1 RSLMPPPQARQ
12 EAGGRRGVDPVR
24 RRGGTGRAR
33 HHDLLHP
40 AARVSFPKALEAFDD
55 CENGWTMAAQLKID
69 RTLTWSP
76 WVTHLNCWLGAT
88 IPNEPGVYRIRRAG
102 QDCLDYVGQT
112 GMGGM
117 TLRKRLAMQR
127 GVYDAEMPYTDPHTA
142 APALWAIRRA

>member
-1 RSLMPPPQARQ
+1 M
-12 EAGGRRGVDPVR
+12 
-24 RRGGTGRAR
+24 
-33 HHDLLHP
+33 
-40 AARVSFPKALEAFDD
+40 ALDI
-55 CENGWTMAAQLKID
+55 CS
-69 RTLTWSP
+69 TLAWSP
-76 WVTHLNCWLGAT
+76 WVPHLNCWLGAT

-142 APALWAIRRA
+142 APALWAIRRATGAEFEASVAVVHGTVQWRKGV